1 MVEGGY
7 YGIGNILSQWE
18 SIGAFDYLL
27 PFLLI
32 FALVFAILN
41 KTNVLGEGN
50 RAINVIISLAIGLL
64 ALQGGFVQRFFKPL
78 FPRFA
83 MGLAVLLVLLI
94 LVALFIN
101 LDEQKYWNYG
111 FGGIAAIAG
120 IIAVSN
126 AFKDYGYY
134 SLGYWG
140 DNAGWI
146 IGGILIVGVIIA
158 VSVAGGK
165 KK

>member
-32 FALVFAILN
+32 FAVVFAILN
-41 KTNVLGEGN
+41 KTKVLGEQTG
-50 RAINVIISLAIGLL
+50 IHVIISLAIGLL

-83 MGLAVLLVLLI
+83 MALAILLVLII
-94 LVALFIN
+94 LVYLFIN
-101 LDEQKYWNYG
+101 PGEQKNWNYG
-111 FGGIAAIAG
+111 FGGLAAIAA

-126 AFKDYGYY
+126 AFQDYGYF
-134 SLGYWG
+134 
-140 DNAGWI
+140 
-146 IGGILIVGVIIA
+146 
-158 VSVAGGK
+158 
-165 KK
+165 

>member
-1 MVEGGY
+1 MVDGGY
-7 YGIGNILSQWE
+7 YGIGNILNQWE

-64 ALQGGFVQRFFKPL
+64 SLQGGFVQRFFKPL

-111 FGGIAAIAG
+111 FGAIAAIAG
-120 IIAVSN
+120 LIAITN
-126 AFKDYGYY
+126 AFQDYGYY
-134 SLGYWG
+134 SSGYFG

-146 IGGILIVGVIIA
+146 IGGLLIVGVIIA